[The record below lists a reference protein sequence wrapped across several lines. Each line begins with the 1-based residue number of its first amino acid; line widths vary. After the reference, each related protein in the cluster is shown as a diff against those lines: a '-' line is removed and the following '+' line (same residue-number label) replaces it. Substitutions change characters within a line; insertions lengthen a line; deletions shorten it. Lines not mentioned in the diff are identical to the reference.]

1 MTEEFES
8 RLRAGV
14 RELAQQGERAPAPVE
29 AITGRAR
36 ARRRGR
42 VGVIAGTGIAAG
54 VAAALVLPGM
64 LASGPTDPGPARPTS
79 APPPALV
86 DVVPVGASGAGM
98 LVAQI
103 DPVGAAEI
111 GIPGVLLIED
121 GCVILRSTMD
131 SSTVG
136 AVIFPP
142 GTTATTTSDE
152 NIEIQYESGRS
163 FTVGNE
169 FTATSTHYPEEL
181 DTAALTAAV
190 RGTACEGWTSFITAE
205 MDWMG

>member
-8 RLRAGV
+8 RLRGGV
-14 RELAQQGERAPAPVE
+14 RELAHQREREPAPVE

-36 ARRRGR
+36 ARRRSR

-54 VAAALVLPGM
+54 VAAALVLPGI
-64 LASGPTDPGPARPTS
+64 LAAGPSDPGPAGPTS

-86 DVVPVGASGAGM
+86 DVIPVGASGAGM

-103 DPVGAAEI
+103 DPAGGADIAA
-111 GIPGVLLIED
+111 PGVLLIED
-121 GCVILRSTMD
+121 GCVILRSNVD
-131 SSTVG
+131 A

-152 NIEIQYESGRS
+152 HIEIQFESGRS
-163 FTVGNE
+163 VTVGTE
-169 FTATSTHYPEEL
+169 FDATSTDYPEL
-181 DTAALTAAV
+181 DTATLTAAV
-190 RGTACEGWTSFITAE
+190 RGTACEGWTSFITAPL
-205 MDWMG
+205 D